1 VKKGEEIELS
11 HGKRLSVL
19 DEEGQLPHLVGHGH
33 LPNNCFTVGSPFSR
47 WARMLKV
54 HLRVL
59 KAIKIGFHTL
69 EVWFSQ

>member
-1 VKKGEEIELS
+1 
-11 HGKRLSVL
+11 VL